1 MDSAPGATKE
11 VALFLPAGF
20 DPSKPAVIMPYFH
33 GHGGSIN
40 DTLTRQKLTE
50 QAAKSGKNIA
60 FVIPQLGPMSEF
72 NADFRKP
79 ENVDKFLN
87 DSGAALAKLYTE
99 THPGADAAQTE
110 RSFGAMPVVPL
121 SYSGG
126 CRATWNTLTNPRV
139 QGAVLLDSM
148 YNTEQPFIDFT
159 HRGDKPFVSATYGAS
174 TETRTQNFAKNAAR
188 GTKVITPMK
197 VGHGE
202 LVQNA
207 LGERLEAITI
217 PQNGRVT
224 MTGVEEKINL
234 AAVRPQPGPRS

>member
-1 MDSAPGATKE
+1 MDSAPGASKE
-11 VALFLPAGF
+11 VALFLPKGF

-50 QAAKSGKNIA
+50 QAAASGKNIA

-72 NADFRKP
+72 NADFKKP

-87 DSGAALAKLYTE
+87 ESGAALARLYTQA
-99 THPGADAAQTE
+99 HPGADAAQTE

-148 YNTEQPFIDFT
+148 YNSEQPFIDFT
-159 HRGDKPFVSATYGAS
+159 HRGDKPFVSVTYGAS
-174 TETRTQNFAKNAAR
+174 TEARSQNFAKQAAR
-188 GTKVITPMK
+188 GTKVMETMK

-202 LVQNA
+202 VVQTA
-207 LGERLEAITI
+207 LRGQLDALTI
-217 PQNGRVT
+217 PEAGGRVT
-224 MTGVEEKINL
+224 MAGVENIKY
-234 AAVRPQPGPRS
+234 AATRPQPGPKT